1 MQSLFCPVVL
11 LVLGGALF
19 TRWQKAKKEQKRTEA
34 IVWALASIVFV
45 VFGLLGLLDAILT
58 LLNL

>member
-11 LVLGGALF
+11 LVLGGVLF

-34 IVWALASIVFV
+34 IVWALTSIGFV
-45 VFGLLGLLDAILT
+45 VFGLLSLLDAILT